1 MPRKGILLLLSLLA
15 ISCLLAGAV
24 GTYFYY
30 SIPNDVKAEKLLRQ
44 ARTDL
49 SEGNKTKAQASLRSI
64 VRQYPRTDAA
74 AFASFGL
81 FEILAEENGRLSREL
96 TAQKTQHQRQ
106 LRDLETRMKARPAPT
121 APPTVVKVPAAA
133 KKAPVARARRVR
145 PAPRRRTAPRKK
157 APVRRRRAENDIP
170 LQFRITDSVTSSLS

>member
-44 ARTDL
+44 AR
-49 SEGNKTKAQASLRSI
+49 SEMREGNKGQAQASLRSI

-81 FEILAEENGRLSREL
+81 FEMLAEENGRLSREL
-96 TAQKTQHQRQ
+96 TALKSQQQRQ
-106 LRDLETRMKARPAPT
+106 LRDLEARLKSRPAPT
-121 APPTVVKVPAAA
+121 PVPPVFKAPEAV
-133 KKAPVARARRVR
+133 KKAPAARARRVR
-145 PAPRRRTAPRKK
+145 PAPRRRTTPRKK
-157 APVRRRRAENDIP
+157 APVQRRRAENDIP
-170 LQFRITDSVTSSLS
+170 LQFRLTNSVHGSLS